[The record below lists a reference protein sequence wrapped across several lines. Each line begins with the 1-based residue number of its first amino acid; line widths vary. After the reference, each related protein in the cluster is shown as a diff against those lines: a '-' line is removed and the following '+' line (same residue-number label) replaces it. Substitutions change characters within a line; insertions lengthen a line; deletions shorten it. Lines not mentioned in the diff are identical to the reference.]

1 RNMFESAGLAL
12 IIQSLFGDA
21 SGLIAVAS
29 GGSEF
34 LLRQKFSRDTE
45 READDVGWNYLL
57 AANIDPRGMISF
69 FAKMQK
75 EMEKNPAAAA
85 ADGHLNLMSTHPAT
99 PERIARLEAKWKAL
113 GGGKTFEP

>member
-1 RNMFESAGLAL
+1 
-12 IIQSLFGDA
+12 
-21 SGLIAVAS
+21 VAS

-57 AANIDPRGMISF
+57 AANIDPRGMTSF

-85 ADGHLNLMSTHPAT
+85 ADGQLNLMSTHPAT

-113 GGGKTFEP
+113 GGAKTFAPISSRENSP